1 MSVGTKMEPYRG
13 FPSYLRR
20 EQDSACK
27 AEVFRYT
34 NPHSMTKR
42 TKIPEA
48 VLEYFRKQGSI
59 GGKKRSESLTAEERS
74 ELARKAVQARWA
86 KVKANRKGSEKK

>member
-1 MSVGTKMEPYRG
+1 MMEHCKD
-13 FPSYLRR
+13 FPSFLQR
-20 EQDSACK
+20 EEEFACNP
-27 AEVFRYT
+27 EVFRYT

-42 TKIPEA
+42 TKIPED

-74 ELARKAVQARWA
+74 ELARKAVQVRWA
-86 KVKANRKGSEKK
+86 KAKANRKDSEKK